1 MRFLCLLIV
10 ILPSL
15 LFAQMVTRLHFFGEA
30 DPELV
35 ERQIRALVPEGPRVS
50 VNPESRQVIVVAE
63 PAVQTRVAGM
73 LEQLAQPPLQLNFR
87 IRLNRE
93 VREVSV
99 RDGILFSVPISQAP
113 PESMTEIARARLP
126 AGKQAE
132 PVVASGLQ
140 IHPVVLREKPAVVR
154 LRVTPVM
161 VFGSFRPYEVVE
173 FSDYSQDMLANTASF
188 LNLSQELESHDFYRN
203 FLRTGS
209 DPGAAPKPVGILLS
223 LNVAPVQPTE

>member
-15 LFAQMVTRLHFFGEA
+15 LFAQTVTRLHFFGEA

-63 PAVQTRVAGM
+63 PAIQNRVAGM

-93 VREVSV
+93 VKEVSV

-113 PESMTEIARARLP
+113 PENMTRLARARLP
-126 AGKQAE
+126 AGKQAQ

-140 IHPVVLREKPAVVR
+140 VHPVVLREKPAVVR
-154 LRVTPVM
+154 IRVTPVM
-161 VFGSFRPYEVVE
+161 VFGSFRPYDVVE
-173 FSDYSQDMLANTASF
+173 FPEYSQDMLVNTSAF
-188 LNLSQELESHDFYRN
+188 LNLSQELGSHDFYRN
-203 FLRTGS
+203 FLRSGS
-209 DPGAAPKPVGILLS
+209 DPSAEPKPVGMLLS
-223 LNVAPVQPTE
+223 LDVTPVEPSP